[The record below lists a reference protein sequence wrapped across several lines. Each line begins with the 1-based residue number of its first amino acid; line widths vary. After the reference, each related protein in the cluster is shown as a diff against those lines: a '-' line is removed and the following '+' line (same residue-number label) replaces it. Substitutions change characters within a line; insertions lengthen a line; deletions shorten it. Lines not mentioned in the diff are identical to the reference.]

1 MTLKF
6 DLKAG
11 DNDKLFGSV
20 TSQMISEEIEKQG
33 YSVDKKEI
41 ILEEPLKQTG
51 NHFVFIDLGN
61 DLKPKVKVK
70 ISEEK
75 KD

>member
-1 MTLKF
+1 
-6 DLKAG
+6 
-11 DNDKLFGSV
+11 
-20 TSQMISEEIEKQG
+20 MISDEIDQQG

-51 NHFVFIDLGN
+51 NHFVHVNLSE
-61 DLKPKVKVK
+61 DLKPKIKIK

-75 KD
+75 